1 MIQRNG
7 VERSEWRGQIE
18 LVLLSLHRV
27 MSFYILTKCWIFHD
41 TEDSDGRDSKIMNLE
56 WSDEWWLLP
65 SSLTSTCHSIHE
77 LTWLSRCFSF
87 AVMTVLFISHSL
99 RSFSCLLHSLQS
111 LSPYQSALT
120 WWWHKTWKPKSW
132 EWRKLRRDERR
143 EGKVYD
149 MNERLTGKGN
159 RFPWHQLLSFGLFSY
174 FGVIVDESPSHFF
187 FILLFLL
194 FGKSFIHSSPHLLHS
209 RWNGLE
215 GMTDKSLFLTI
226 FPLLLQAFNS
236 WLGSGIMEK
245 RRRKVHHLYAISVK
259 TDMSDKRDIY
269 FLHLQVP
276 FSFL

>member
-99 RSFSCLLHSLQS
+99 SLHSLSLLIVYLFSCNVGSHLVARRGMTATNRQRPNPIHLSVKSLPIHLVPKHYRGEWMHESERSDPS
-111 LSPYQSALT
+111 LSFSPLAVISLHSPNLSLPYHPFLPYLSLSSFVIFARNR
-120 WWWHKTWKPKSW
+120 KGW
-132 EWRKLRRDERR
+132 EKRWRGKGGKKGHFHHLVFLFTIHLSVSDGTCWWRKGDR
-143 EGKVYD
+143 ETRGSGFMMY
-149 MNERLTGKGN
+149 L
-159 RFPWHQLLSFGLFSY
+159 P
-174 FGVIVDESPSHFF
+174 
-187 FILLFLL
+187 
-194 FGKSFIHSSPHLLHS
+194 SFISSF
-209 RWNGLE
+209 
-215 GMTDKSLFLTI
+215 KY
-226 FPLLLQAFNS
+226 
-236 WLGSGIMEK
+236 K
-245 RRRKVHHLYAISVK
+245 
-259 TDMSDKRDIY
+259 
-269 FLHLQVP
+269 
-276 FSFL
+276 

>member
-99 RSFSCLLHSLQS
+99 SLHSLSLLIVYLFSCNVGSHLVARRGMTATNRQRPNPIHLSVKSLPIHLVPKHYRGEWMHESERSDPS
-111 LSPYQSALT
+111 LS
-120 WWWHKTWKPKSW
+120 
-132 EWRKLRRDERR
+132 
-143 EGKVYD
+143 
-149 MNERLTGKGN
+149 
-159 RFPWHQLLSFGLFSY
+159 FSPLA
-174 FGVIVDESPSHFF
+174 VIS
-187 FILLFLL
+187 
-194 FGKSFIHSSPHLLHS
+194 LHS
-209 RWNGLE
+209 PNL
-215 GMTDKSLFLTI
+215 SLPYHPFLPYLTLW
-226 FPLLLQAFNS
+226 PQ
-236 WLGSGIMEK
+236 K
-245 RRRKVHHLYAISVK
+245 
-259 TDMSDKRDIY
+259 
-269 FLHLQVP
+269 
-276 FSFL
+276 